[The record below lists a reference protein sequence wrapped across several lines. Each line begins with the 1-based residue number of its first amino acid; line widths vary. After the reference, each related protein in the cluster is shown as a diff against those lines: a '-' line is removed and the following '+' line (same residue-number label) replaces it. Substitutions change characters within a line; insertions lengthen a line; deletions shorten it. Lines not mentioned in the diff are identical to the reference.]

1 MRKSE
6 IKKIAEQFGD
16 LAKDLKRSRK
26 RDIKEGKD
34 IPLKTDIEYDTI
46 KNIWYKKHNYQELER
61 LGSGQFGTT
70 SLVKDINTDKNYVL
84 KAIKLNDKNLQDI
97 YNEIYILKKIAKHG
111 CKNNLLCFVEYY
123 VDYENHVMYIVT
135 DVFQNSMTLA
145 KFINEYQERDEIL
158 STFKLLKIFKGLLK
172 AIVYL
177 HKIGIAHADIKPE
190 NILINDKLEI
200 QIIDFGI
207 SCAKTCIVLGTLLYQ
222 SPELIRVIG
231 SKQKKSVNVLKKGD
245 IFSLGMVFY
254 LLANLTFPY
263 PLDGDYILNKKSKY
277 TENMPIVRLSGASL
291 LFSLNTF
298 YVKIG
303 GFLTEQDRKKI
314 KESGK
319 EEPKNL
325 IKSYYSDKYA
335 NIDDAINNL
344 IINMMN
350 PNVEKRPL
358 AKHCMS
364 MLNKIIRMYNN
375 LYKTI
380 ISPGIESPVVE
391 EL

>member
-1 MRKSE
+1 
-6 IKKIAEQFGD
+6 
-16 LAKDLKRSRK
+16 
-26 RDIKEGKD
+26 
-34 IPLKTDIEYDTI
+34 
-46 KNIWYKKHNYQELER
+46 
-61 LGSGQFGTT
+61 
-70 SLVKDINTDKNYVL
+70 
-84 KAIKLNDKNLQDI
+84 
-97 YNEIYILKKIAKHG
+97 
-111 CKNNLLCFVEYY
+111 
-123 VDYENHVMYIVT
+123 MYIFT
-135 DVFQNSMTLA
+135 DVFQNSMTLS
-145 KFINEYQERDEIL
+145 KFINGYQERNEIL
-158 STFKLLKIFKGLLK
+158 GTFKLLKIFKGLLK

-207 SCAKTCIVLGTLLYQ
+207 SCSKTCIVLGTLLYQ

-254 LLANLTFPY
+254 LLANMTFPY

-303 GFLTEQDRKKI
+303 GFLTEQDRKKL

-325 IKSYYSDKYA
+325 IKSYYSDKYP

-344 IINMMN
+344 IINMIN
-350 PNVEKRPL
+350 PNVGKRPL

-364 MLNKIIRMYNN
+364 MLNKIIRMYNSI
-375 LYKTI
+375 YKTI
-380 ISPGIESPVVE
+380 ISPGIESPIVE